1 MTNPRSG
8 PIANYSRQQ
17 YIKVKEKEEAWKKYK
32 DAVEE
37 GKTAGSGGFDK
48 CFALICVLL
57 LVGLLLQSCRC
68 SGNDLKHIF
77 SSKIPN
83 S

>member
-57 LVGLLLQSCRC
+57 LVGSGIAKLQVV
-68 SGNDLKHIF
+68 
-77 SSKIPN
+77 
-83 S
+83 

>member
-1 MTNPRSG
+1 MISPQSG

-37 GKTAGSGGFDK
+37 GKTAGSGGDATYIFVVNCCSVYYCK
-48 CFALICVLL
+48 TIGV
-57 LVGLLLQSCRC
+57 VGM
-68 SGNDLKHIF
+68 I
-77 SSKIPN
+77 
-83 S
+83 